1 MAEHP
6 NVETLARGY
15 EAFGKRDMETLRSE
29 LFQPDIVWHQGGN
42 NPTAGDYRGAEEVLG
57 MFGNIVEITGGSFQV
72 HLTSIVGDGDLVIGI
87 GAASATRN
95 GDKLTEEPYAH
106 VARVKQ
112 GKLAEAWI
120 VNLDQDRVDRFFNS

>member
-6 NVETLARGY
+6 NVETLERGY
-15 EAFGKRDMETLRSE
+15 DAFGKGDMETLRSE

-42 NPTAGDYRGAEEVLG
+42 NPTAGDYRGAEQVLG
-57 MFGNIVEITGGSFQV
+57 LFGNLFETTGGTFRV

-87 GAASATRN
+87 GAASASRN
-95 GDKLTEEPYAH
+95 GDTITEEPYAH
-106 VARVKQ
+106 VARVKD

-120 VNLDQDRVDRFFNS
+120 VNLNQDRVDQFYNG